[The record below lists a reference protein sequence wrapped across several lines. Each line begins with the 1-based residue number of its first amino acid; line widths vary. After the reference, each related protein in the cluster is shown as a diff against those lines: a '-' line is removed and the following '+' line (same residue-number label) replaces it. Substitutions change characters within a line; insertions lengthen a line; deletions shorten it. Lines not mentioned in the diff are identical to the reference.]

1 MPFTFSHPA
10 IVLPLKKISGKMLS
24 LTGLVIGSVAPDFEY
39 FIRMNVHGYYSHTLS
54 GLFWFDLPLGLLLT
68 FIYHNIVRDQ
78 LISNL
83 PEILN
88 RKLSAFKYFD
98 WVAYFKKNWII
109 VLVSILI
116 GAASHLLW
124 DAFTHDDGYF
134 ANKIPFLLREV
145 TVAKMNV
152 EICDILQQLSTLVG
166 GLVVVLAIFSLKNQS
181 LDQSD
186 KKYKYWIWVFSI
198 TAVAFIISNL
208 TGVQLHYYTSIIT
221 LMVIRIISAFLIGL
235 TVTPL
240 LIGRTAVYAT

>member
-24 LTGLVIGSVAPDFEY
+24 LTGLVIGSVTPDFEY
-39 FIRMNVHGYYSHTLS
+39 FIRMNVHGYYSHTLL
-54 GLFWFDLPLGLLLT
+54 GLLWFDLPLGLLLT

-98 WVAYFKKNWII
+98 WVAYFKQNWIT

-116 GAASHLLW
+116 GAASHLFW

-134 ANKIPFLLREV
+134 ANKV
-145 TVAKMNV
+145 TFAKKNV
-152 EICDILQQLSTLVG
+152 EVCDILQQLSTLVG
-166 GLVVVLAIFSLKNQS
+166 GLVVVFAILSLKSQS

-198 TAVAFIISNL
+198 TVVAFVISNL
-208 TGVQLHYYTSIIT
+208 TGVRLHYYTSIIT
-221 LMVIRIISAFLIGL
+221 LMVIRVISAFLIGL

-240 LIGRTAVYAT
+240 LIGRTGVYAT